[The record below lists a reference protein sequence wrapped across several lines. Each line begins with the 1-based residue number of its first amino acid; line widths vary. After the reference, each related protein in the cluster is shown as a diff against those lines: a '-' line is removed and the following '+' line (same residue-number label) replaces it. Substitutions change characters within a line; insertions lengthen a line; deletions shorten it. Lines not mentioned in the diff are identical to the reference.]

1 MNEQEPTDAIH
12 KEVSMEMDE
21 EDFFS
26 DDSFQ
31 ELTEEEPPFSK
42 QLIRDQEGDRLKS
55 NKGSLRKFEDEQ
67 TIPSDSV
74 KSNIQIA
81 EERNHLRQ

>member
-42 QLIRDQEGDRLKS
+42 
-55 NKGSLRKFEDEQ
+55 
-67 TIPSDSV
+67 
-74 KSNIQIA
+74 
-81 EERNHLRQ
+81 